1 LYFIYI
7 LLLSSTLI
15 YFFNA
20 ICLSESVVTCHSKAI
35 TKKLESIYVNK
46 AIVPIVF
53 YSIISFRHQLY
64 KKII

>member
-1 LYFIYI
+1 
-7 LLLSSTLI
+7 
-15 YFFNA
+15 
-20 ICLSESVVTCHSKAI
+20 VTCHSKAI
-35 TKKLESIYVNK
+35 TKKLESIYINK